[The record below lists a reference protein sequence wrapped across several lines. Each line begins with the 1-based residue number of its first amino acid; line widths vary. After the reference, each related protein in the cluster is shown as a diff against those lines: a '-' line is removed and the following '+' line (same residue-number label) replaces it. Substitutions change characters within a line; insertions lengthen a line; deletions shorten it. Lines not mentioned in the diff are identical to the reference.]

1 METGPENWKNCS
13 LEHLEKS
20 RTHRVGSGGLL
31 DMAGHDESPERTEKF
46 SYACNRFHEILTSI
60 CPITHN
66 HKSKRIWWMT
76 ELRVQTSTNLKGS
89 CEKTFT

>member
-13 LEHLEKS
+13 FEHLEKS

-46 SYACNRFHEILTSI
+46 SYVKDFRTFQLVSVLSPIRRFVVV
-60 CPITHN
+60 
-66 HKSKRIWWMT
+66 WWVT
-76 ELRVQTSTNLKGS
+76 ESSNFNQ
-89 CEKTFT
+89 F

>member
-31 DMAGHDESPERTEKF
+31 DMAGHDESPERTEIISYVIRDFRKTCKCPF
-46 SYACNRFHEILTSI
+46 S
-60 CPITHN
+60 
-66 HKSKRIWWMT
+66 
-76 ELRVQTSTNLKGS
+76 LKKVW
-89 CEKTFT
+89 C

>member
-31 DMAGHDESPERTEKF
+31 DMAGHDESPEGTEIFRYVRDFRKT
-46 SYACNRFHEILTSI
+46 CK
-60 CPITHN
+60 CPFA
-66 HKSKRIWWMT
+66 
-76 ELRVQTSTNLKGS
+76 LKKVCSGLVGD
-89 CEKTFT
+89 